1 MIRQEFF
8 KLFIKNKMLFVFFG
22 AIIIQCLLWS
32 RSVYVPHYQ
41 NYTNQMIYEEYASQ
55 FDYKLTSADKEKIRE
70 DYYDIIFAEDD
81 YEKLL
86 NQYSAGLI
94 EKDEYDNQMVSI
106 QNRISKKT
114 VLNDLYNRFYK
125 GNEDYLVIEN
135 GWTMFISS
143 IDIEICTFAAIALMA
158 IIAIRCE
165 KENSMLSYNLTT
177 KNGRSKLAFVKIST
191 VIIYSATISFVMYF
205 LKLFI
210 YLMKFGS
217 GGGGLP
223 LIAVNGFLNS
233 STDLTTFQGVLVLSL
248 IKAAGCI
255 YFALIILAI
264 AIFSKSTAFTATSA
278 ICILFI
284 PSYIASKTEGDEFI
298 YKLPLPNGLFK
309 ARGFLMGDYESNLE
323 LLQINFTSLTSK
335 QLATVICLDIII
347 FLIITIT
354 IFAKLS
360 GFRLRLIKKAVALTS
375 VSITLL
381 LSGCAQ
387 SEEIVFKKDYS
398 GRYIYVLDYVYDKEE
413 NEIVSITKDPFE
425 SSFYMGIFE
434 NTLIVS
440 RVNSNFDRTDNPGYY
455 AVDLATR
462 EEKLIFSREKIYDY
476 SGLMDIDEIYPNV
489 LSLFTKIDYGTSEAI
504 YFEDEKLCAVY
515 SNRIEI
521 VDLNTKKS
529 KTVMENYQGT
539 NVIYFEGKIYYRDNS
554 YYIHCFDPKNGD
566 DSIIFD
572 SLCGQFHITSFGIIY
587 REYSSDNGYL
597 YKFNGEIISLP
608 VSFPDL
614 LCETSD
620 GFVMMF
626 GPMASIYN
634 STDGTFTQI
643 ETTCPVF
650 SADDD
655 GIYGIDFSD
664 DGQFIVKLDYNG
676 KEIER
681 CKVS

>member
-1 MIRQEFF
+1 M
-8 KLFIKNKMLFVFFG
+8 
-22 AIIIQCLLWS
+22 
-32 RSVYVPHYQ
+32 
-41 NYTNQMIYEEYASQ
+41 
-55 FDYKLTSADKEKIRE
+55 
-70 DYYDIIFAEDD
+70 
-81 YEKLL
+81 
-86 NQYSAGLI
+86 
-94 EKDEYDNQMVSI
+94 
-106 QNRISKKT
+106 
-114 VLNDLYNRFYK
+114 
-125 GNEDYLVIEN
+125 
-135 GWTMFISS
+135 
-143 IDIEICTFAAIALMA
+143 
-158 IIAIRCE
+158 
-165 KENSMLSYNLTT
+165 
-177 KNGRSKLAFVKIST
+177 
-191 VIIYSATISFVMYF
+191 
-205 LKLFI
+205 
-210 YLMKFGS
+210 
-217 GGGGLP
+217 
-223 LIAVNGFLNS
+223 
-233 STDLTTFQGVLVLSL
+233 
-248 IKAAGCI
+248 
-255 YFALIILAI
+255 
-264 AIFSKSTAFTATSA
+264 
-278 ICILFI
+278 
-284 PSYIASKTEGDEFI
+284 
-298 YKLPLPNGLFK
+298 
-309 ARGFLMGDYESNLE
+309 
-323 LLQINFTSLTSK
+323 
-335 QLATVICLDIII
+335 
-347 FLIITIT
+347 
-354 IFAKLS
+354 
-360 GFRLRLIKKAVALTS
+360 
-375 VSITLL
+375 
-381 LSGCAQ
+381 
-387 SEEIVFKKDYS
+387 
-398 GRYIYVLDYVYDKEE
+398 
-413 NEIVSITKDPFE
+413 
-425 SSFYMGIFE
+425 
-434 NTLIVS
+434 
-440 RVNSNFDRTDNPGYY
+440 NSNFDRTDNPGYY

-554 YYIHCFDPKNGD
+554 YYIHCFDPENGD

-597 YKFNGEIISLP
+597 YKFNGESISLP
-608 VSFPDL
+608 VSFPDI

-634 STDGTFTQI
+634 NIDGTFTQI